1 MNTITITE
9 ILDRLCREFPA
20 AFVHYQGRR
29 RPLKVGIFHDIL
41 DRLGPAIDQKLLRRA
56 LGAYVRNFGYLRAL
70 QPGAERINLAGE
82 PCATVSADEAAH
94 AAVVLA
100 GLRAKRQAK
109 VAKSGPAPAP
119 LVEPTVMAQKRDGLS
134 SLREAARRRRE
145 VGLRSLN
152 VRAQLFS

>member
-70 QPGAERINLAGE
+70 QPGADRIDLAGE
-82 PCATVSADEAAH
+82 PCGTVTAEEAAH
-94 AAVVLA
+94 AALVLVGSKA
-100 GLRAKRQAK
+100 PMPAAKPP
-109 VAKSGPAPAP
+109 PAPASIP
-119 LVEPTVMAQKRDGLS
+119 EPIMAPKRDGLS

-145 VGLRSLN
+145 
-152 VRAQLFS
+152 AA

>member
-56 LGAYVRNFGYLRAL
+56 LGVDSPEIKAGQRTTRPRGQCRPAL
-70 QPGAERINLAGE
+70 Q
-82 PCATVSADEAAH
+82 V
-94 AAVVLA
+94 
-100 GLRAKRQAK
+100 
-109 VAKSGPAPAP
+109 
-119 LVEPTVMAQKRDGLS
+119 
-134 SLREAARRRRE
+134 SLRQS
-145 VGLRSLN
+145 GLC
-152 VRAQLFS
+152 

>member
-9 ILDRLCREFPA
+9 ILDQLCREFPA

-56 LGAYVRNFGYLRAL
+56 LGAYVRNFGFGYLRAL
-70 QPGAERINLAGE
+70 QPGADRIDLAGE
-82 PCATVSADEAAH
+82 PCGTVTAEEAAH
-94 AAVVLA
+94 AALVLVGSKA
-100 GLRAKRQAK
+100 PAKAAAAMPAAK
-109 VAKSGPAPAP
+109 PAPAP
-119 LVEPTVMAQKRDGLS
+119 ASIPEPVMAPKRDGLS

-145 VGLRSLN
+145 
-152 VRAQLFS
+152 AA